1 MKRSSSGPAG
11 GYLPVRVNVPLDVY
25 QQLNAEATRRGIDVA
40 DVILRR
46 VTPAAHG
53 GYRPNSGRRSSY
65 TTRAGEEISA
75 GRRFNQSW
83 AEIGRHLGI
92 SEHTART
99 WAAKYAAEV
108 REQNMRDRAGR
119 TAS

>member
-1 MKRSSSGPAG
+1 MD
-11 GYLPVRVNVPLDVY
+11 GYLPVKVNVPLEDY
-25 QQLNAEATRRGIDVA
+25 RRLNAEAEARGITIA
-40 DVILRR
+40 ERIAQTL
-46 VTPAAHG
+46 TPPKHG
-53 GYRPNSGRRSSY
+53 GARPNSGRRSGY

-83 AEIGRHLGI
+83 AEISRHLGI

-99 WAAKYAAEV
+99 WAAKYATEV

>member
-1 MKRSSSGPAG
+1 MTRSSSSLAG

-53 GYRPNSGRRSSY
+53 GYRPNSGRRSGY

-83 AEIGRHLGI
+83 AEISRHLGI